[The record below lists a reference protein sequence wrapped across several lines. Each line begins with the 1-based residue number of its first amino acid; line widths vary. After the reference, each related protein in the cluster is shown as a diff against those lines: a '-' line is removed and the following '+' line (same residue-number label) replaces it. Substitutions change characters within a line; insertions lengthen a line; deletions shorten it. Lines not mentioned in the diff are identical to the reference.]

1 MHRCSSARTKSM
13 AVASMSYWAM
23 VLASAGRSLRVFV
36 ADRSIVLREKSCG
49 GRASAR
55 DIHTIRNGPPTV
67 GKVWRR
73 LCNVGVRVM
82 PLIWC

>member
-1 MHRCSSARTKSM
+1 M

-23 VLASAGRSLRVFV
+23 ILASAGRSLREFV
-36 ADRSIVLREKSCG
+36 AERLMVLREKSCG
-49 GRASAR
+49 RRASAR
-55 DIHTIRNGPPTV
+55 HIHTMIRNGPPTV

-73 LCNVGVRVM
+73 LCDVGVLFM